1 MATVQVKALTKD
13 YGEGDAM
20 VHALRGVDLTIE
32 DGAFSVIAGPSGSGK
47 STLLNLISGLDS
59 PTSGSVLLGG
69 QEVDNLSVKERAELR
84 RDKVGFIFQAYN
96 LFPVLTVMENA
107 EYVLMLQGVPTRERQ
122 ERVANV
128 LKRVGLSGKENRF
141 PRELSGGQQQRVAI
155 ARAIV
160 TEPSLVLADEP
171 TANVDSS
178 TAQSLLDLMQE
189 LNQEKQT
196 TFVFSSHDH
205 AVMQRS
211 REMILLKDGTISAR
225 GSYDEIQGQV

>member
-13 YGEGDAM
+13 YGEGDAI
-20 VHALRGVDLTIE
+20 VHALRGVDLAVE
-32 DGAFSVIAGPSGSGK
+32 EGAFSVIAGPSGSGK
-47 STLLNLISGLDS
+47 STLLNLISGLDN
-59 PTSGSVLLGG
+59 PTSGSVLLSG
-69 QEVDNLSVKERAELR
+69 QEVGSLSVRERAELR

-96 LFPVLTVMENA
+96 LFPVLTVVENT
-107 EYVLMLQGVPTRERQ
+107 EYVLMLQGVGADERRERVTRIL
-122 ERVANV
+122 E
-128 LKRVGLSGKENRF
+128 RVGLSGKENRF

-160 TEPSLVLADEP
+160 TEPSLILADEP
-171 TANVDSS
+171 TANVDSN
-178 TAQSLLDLMQE
+178 TAQSLLDLMEE
-189 LNQEKQT
+189 LNQEKNI

-211 REMILLKDGTISAR
+211 REMILLRDGSIAAR